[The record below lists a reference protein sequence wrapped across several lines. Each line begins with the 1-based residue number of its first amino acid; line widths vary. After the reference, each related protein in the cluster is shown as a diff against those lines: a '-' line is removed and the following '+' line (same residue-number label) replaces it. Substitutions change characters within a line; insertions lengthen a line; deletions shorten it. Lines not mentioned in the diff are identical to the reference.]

1 MKIYCDGIFDLFHY
15 GHLRH
20 LEKIHRHFNEKIYL
34 IVGIISDNVST
45 TYKRKPIVDE
55 NKRLKILS
63 SCKFVNEEFITDMLI
78 INEEF
83 LDKYEIDYV
92 IHAFTEQDKNK
103 QDEFFEVPRKL
114 GKFIEIDYNVGISTT
129 QIINENNFTN
139 EQSISQPSG
148 LPCKYEY
155 EKDDLVFI
163 NNVLE
168 ISNIQKNERILE
180 IGSGFSLLSHYLT
193 DYNYIGT
200 DCSISLV
207 TKYVQNNVVL
217 NFKCDESIFKDK
229 YFDVSFIN
237 LVLDIDSFQKTIFE
251 LERVTKKCIYIG
263 NIIKKEDIDFLKNNN
278 YIIIINKNR
287 YDAYKLYSYDAYKL
301 Y

>member
-1 MKIYCDGIFDLFHY
+1 MKIYCDGIFDLFHR

-20 LEKIHRHFNEKIYL
+20 LEQIHKHFDEKIYL
-34 IVGIISDNVST
+34 IVGVISDDVST

-55 NKRLKILS
+55 NKRLKILA
-63 SCKFVNEEFITDMLI
+63 SCKFVDMAFITDMLI
-78 INEEF
+78 INEDF
-83 LDKYEIDYV
+83 LNKYEIDYV

-103 QDEFFEVPRKL
+103 QDKFFEVPRKL
-114 GKFIEIDYNVGISTT
+114 GKFIELDYNVGISTT
-129 QIINENNFTN
+129 QIINENNFTS
-139 EQSISQPSG
+139 EY
-148 LPCKYEY
+148 KYESEY
-155 EKDDLVFI
+155 EKDDSLFI
-163 NNVLE
+163 NNIIK
-168 ISNIQKNERILE
+168 ISNIQKNECILE

-193 DYNYIGT
+193 DYDYIGT

-207 TKYVQNNVVL
+207 TKHIKNNVVL

-237 LVLDIDSFQKTIFE
+237 LVLDIESFQKTIFE

-287 YDAYKLYSYDAYKL
+287 YDAYKFYI
-301 Y
+301 